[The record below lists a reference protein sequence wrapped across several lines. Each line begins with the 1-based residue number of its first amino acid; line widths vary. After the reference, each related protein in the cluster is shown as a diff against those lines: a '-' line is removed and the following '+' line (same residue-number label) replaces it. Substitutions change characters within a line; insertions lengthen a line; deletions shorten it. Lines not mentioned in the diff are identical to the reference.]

1 MSFRSYGSD
10 LIRGH
15 SCRLRDLLQ
24 RQEAG
29 GGELPHDVRPTLCLA
44 QRAPPFKP
52 LFKSL
57 FKSLLAPLLKP
68 LFKPFLAPLLKPLFV
83 AFGKAL
89 IAGILEESPPIPL
102 RLPKLRRCRT
112 DPFDRRSVP
121 SDRMKS
127 LEIPIEGSPRKRY
140 SIRDSDVINSV
151 C

>member
-1 MSFRSYGSD
+1 MSVLFRSYGPD
-10 LIRGH
+10 LLRGH
-15 SCRLRDLLQ
+15 SRRLRDLLQ

-44 QRAPPFKP
+44 QCA
-52 LFKSL
+52 
-57 FKSLLAPLLKP
+57 APLK
-68 LFKPFLAPLLKPLFV
+68 PLLKPLFV
-83 AFGKAL
+83 ALGEAL